1 VTKWSDSEVA
11 RMLRR
16 LKVRVYGVVQGVGF
30 RNFVKIHADRMGI
43 KGYAMNLSDGSVEVV
58 AEGQEEMLY
67 KLLEK
72 IKQGP
77 PAAVVEKV
85 DYTFEPYKGEFKD
98 FKTL

>member
-1 VTKWSDSEVA
+1 
-11 RMLRR
+11 
-16 LKVRVYGVVQGVGF
+16 
-30 RNFVKIHADRMGI
+30 
-43 KGYAMNLSDGSVEVV
+43 MNLSDGSVEVV